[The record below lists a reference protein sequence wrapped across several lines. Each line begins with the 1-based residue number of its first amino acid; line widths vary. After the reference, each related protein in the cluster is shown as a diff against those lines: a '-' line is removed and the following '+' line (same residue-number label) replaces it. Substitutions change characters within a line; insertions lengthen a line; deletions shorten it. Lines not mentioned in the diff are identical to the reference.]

1 MNTFAILSGD
11 NRQIFTNDYLN
22 NHNFHSY
29 IKTNLDF
36 NNDKIIVCCTP
47 FTKNGKYINCD
58 LYSSFPIDTFIS
70 LLKPGQIVF
79 GGSIPEQVIS
89 QASNSGVNFIDVL
102 KDKDVVWNNAM
113 LTAEGLIA
121 QIILNTDFSLNGSKA
136 LILGFGKC
144 GTNIASRLSALNCN
158 VTIHDHTP
166 EHLSQAASFGYHVL
180 DYSLLSEFIKD
191 FDIIINTVPSEILSD
206 YQMSLIRN
214 SCVLFEIASKP
225 YGFNT
230 ELVKKYN
237 LSLITCPGLPGATA
251 PKSAGELIA
260 KSIISYLERTG
271 INGS

>member
-11 NRQIFTNDYLN
+11 SRQFFTNEYLK

-36 NNDKIIVCCTP
+36 NDDKFIVCCTP
-47 FTKNGKYINCD
+47 FTKNGQYINCD
-58 LYSSFPIDTFIS
+58 LYSSFPIETFVS
-70 LLKPGQIVF
+70 LLKPGQIIF
-79 GGSIPEQVIS
+79 GGNIPDWVTEK
-89 QASNSGVNFIDVL
+89 ASDVTFVDVL
-102 KDKDVVWNNAM
+102 KDKNVVWNNAM

-121 QIILNTDFSLNGSKA
+121 EIIFNTDFSLNGSKA

-144 GTNIASRLSALNCN
+144 GTNIASRLNALNCQ

-166 EHLSQAASFGYHVL
+166 EHLSQAASFGYKVL
-180 DYSLLSEFIKD
+180 DYSLLGEQLKNY
-191 FDIIINTVPSEILSD
+191 DIIINTVPDEILSD

-225 YGFNT
+225 YGFNA